1 MVDSKQQWKAWLYLL
16 PALILLA
23 VFTVYPIINTVRISI
38 LEGYKPLA
46 AIGGERYPLG
56 IGNFTKVISYKGF
69 TTCLTNTLL
78 LCVLTVPISC
88 FLALLVSVC
97 LNSINR
103 LGKVLQTIYFLPYVT
118 NTIAIGMVFAMM
130 FNIVGLKQVNVA
142 EYLSTGGQYNIYN
155 IYTDVNGEK
164 WGFVA
169 QSWGIINNLLQ
180 LFGIN
185 PVNWINSGGNING
198 GSSTYVANI
207 AVMVVYIVWNALP
220 FKILIL
226 LGGLQSVNKQY
237 YDAAKIDGTSRV
249 RTFWRITVPLLS
261 PMLAYV
267 IITGFIGGFKEY
279 SSIVGIFGEGM
290 GPSGN
295 GSLQTI
301 VGYIYDALKTDSYGT
316 ASAASLILFGIILI
330 VTLINLYVSSKKVHY

>member
-142 EYLSTGGQYNIYN
+142 
-155 IYTDVNGEK
+155 
-164 WGFVA
+164 
-169 QSWGIINNLLQ
+169 
-180 LFGIN
+180 
-185 PVNWINSGGNING
+185 
-198 GSSTYVANI
+198 
-207 AVMVVYIVWNALP
+207 
-220 FKILIL
+220 
-226 LGGLQSVNKQY
+226 
-237 YDAAKIDGTSRV
+237 
-249 RTFWRITVPLLS
+249 
-261 PMLAYV
+261 
-267 IITGFIGGFKEY
+267 
-279 SSIVGIFGEGM
+279 
-290 GPSGN
+290 
-295 GSLQTI
+295 
-301 VGYIYDALKTDSYGT
+301 
-316 ASAASLILFGIILI
+316 
-330 VTLINLYVSSKKVHY
+330 